1 MIWHVD
7 VYTIEGLLGFSGTRR
22 LSFWQ
27 SQVLSDV
34 FIFIV
39 LVCRY
44 GEQLNPNAVSIIL
57 VQAEN
62 KLNFLL
68 SVSISVYGW
77 LVLCRGGVREYLWS
91 SVAILAVFLVLR
103 SCLFSRLSSDS
114 VFQELG
120 FDIFVFFLVVFMQP
134 KESDS
139 THPSLD
145 LIG

>member
-1 MIWHVD
+1 M
-7 VYTIEGLLGFSGTRR
+7 
-22 LSFWQ
+22 
-27 SQVLSDV
+27 LSDV

-57 VQAEN
+57 VEAEN

-103 SCLFSRLSSDS
+103 SCLFIRLSSDS

-120 FDIFVFFLVVFMQP
+120 FDIFVFFLVVFM
-134 KESDS
+134 
-139 THPSLD
+139 
-145 LIG
+145 